1 MKSEKIWYI
10 IIIPSGKTG
19 KCASGEAGTRSNVE
33 GKNKINT
40 PLHGIV
46 KTLYNI
52 HIDEINSIL
61 KFSSNSSM
69 ISGWIH

>member
-46 KTLYNI
+46 KTL
-52 HIDEINSIL
+52 
-61 KFSSNSSM
+61 
-69 ISGWIH
+69 